1 MAEHIVKQQFREW
14 LYSMYDT
21 TYLSTYFFNT
31 LESVYIGSYKN
42 LNTAI
47 PLEDLWELWKLQK
60 SDLEKIHDTQR
71 RKGKEIEQGLLPLY
85 DLAIVVSH
93 YDEYIKVK
101 ERLKRAQAERAS
113 YQSKINVDYKKLNIK
128 KPHQRIDLE
137 SIINKI

>member
-14 LYSMYDT
+14 LYSMYGT

-60 SDLEKIHDTQR
+60 SDLEKIHDTQK
-71 RKGKEIEQGLLPLY
+71 RKGTEIEQGLLPLY

-93 YDEYIKVK
+93 YDKYIKAK
-101 ERLKRAQAERAS
+101 EQLKRAQAERES
-113 YQSKINVDYKKLNIK
+113 YQGKSSVDYKKLNIR
-128 KPHQRIDLE
+128 KPNQRIDLE

>member
-14 LYSMYDT
+14 LYSMYST

-60 SDLEKIHDTQR
+60 SDLEKIHDTQK

-93 YDEYIKVK
+93 YDEYVKAK

-113 YQSKINVDYKKLNIK
+113 YQKSNVDYAKLNVK
-128 KPHQRIDLE
+128 KPDQRKDLE
-137 SIINKI
+137 GIINKI